1 MPKILDE
8 AVKAIQRD
16 NPKVS
21 ESSAYAMGT
30 ASLQKSG
37 SLKQGTNKPT
47 QQGVARGQMSR
58 AQRERTPPRK

>member
-8 AVKAIQRD
+8 AVKAIRKD
-16 NPKVS
+16 SPGVS
-21 ESSAYAMGT
+21 DSSAYAMAT

-37 SLKQGTNKPT
+37 SLKAGTNKPT
-47 QQGVARGQMSR
+47 KQGVERGQMSR